1 MKAFGHWSFARV
13 LLLSA
18 AWFVLSVAAWVYL
31 TVRAF
36 SVDVSQGS
44 GGIGAVSVGVG
55 QIIGAISIVP
65 PLVLN
70 LAWLIARLKSG

>member
-1 MKAFGHWSFARV
+1 MEAFGHWSFVRV
-13 LLLSA
+13 FLLSA
-18 AWFVLSVAAWVYL
+18 AWFILSVAGWVYL

-55 QIIGAISIVP
+55 PIIGAISIVP
-65 PLVLN
+65 PLVLI
-70 LAWLIARLKSG
+70 LAWLIARAMSG